1 MSRQSIPRYL
11 SVPDLKPGTSSKW
24 IPLPLQLLDDYRL
37 KELRDIDRWHYVGIC
52 LLAARCGNR
61 LPGDARWISE
71 RIRASEPIDLLRL
84 LEAKLLASAG
94 RSTASQPGGQY
105 AVSSGPDPGKT
116 QHHSPI
122 ARQSRSRHDLHTLRL
137 YAATKPNA
145 RSVRELAGYF
155 ARTGAAD
162 EEVDNW
168 LDERKARLE
177 GANQR
182 RAEEAAAEREQHEA
196 MVTEIMSRG
205 GPRDDI
211 ERMIC
216 EAQSGQ
222 EGKAG

>member
-1 MSRQSIPRYL
+1 MSRQSIPRFL

-61 LPGDARWISE
+61 LPGDAGWISE

-84 LEAKLLASAG
+84 LGAGLLASAG
-94 RSTASQPGGQY
+94 RNRASQPGSQDK
-105 AVSSGPDPGKT
+105 VSSRPDSGKT
-116 QHHSPI
+116 PHSSLLT
-122 ARQSRSRHDLHTLRL
+122 RQSRSRHDLHTLRL

-162 EEVDNW
+162 EEVDIW
-168 LDERKARLE
+168 LDERKAMLE
-177 GANQR
+177 SAKQR
-182 RAEEAAAEREQHEA
+182 REEEAAAEREQHEA

-216 EAQSGQ
+216 EAHSVQ
-222 EGKAG
+222 EGNSR

>member
-1 MSRQSIPRYL
+1 MSRQSIPRFL

-24 IPLPLQLLDDYRL
+24 IPLPLQLLDDYRF

-61 LPGDARWISE
+61 LPGDAIWIGE

-84 LEAKLLASAG
+84 IEARLLVSAG
-94 RSTASQPGGQY
+94 RHPASQPGGQD
-105 AVSSGPDPGKT
+105 ANSAGQNSSKT
-116 QHHSPI
+116 IYTSFPTL
-122 ARQSRSRHDLHTLRL
+122 QSRSRHDLHTLRL
-137 YAATKPNA
+137 YAATKPNT

-155 ARTGAAD
+155 ARTGVAD
-162 EEVDNW
+162 EEVDVW
-168 LDERKARLE
+168 LDERKSMLE
-177 GANQR
+177 SAKQS

-196 MVTEIMSRG
+196 MVAEIMSRG

-216 EAQSGQ
+216 EAHSVE
-222 EGKAG
+222 EGKAR

>member
-84 LEAKLLASAG
+84 LEAKLLAAAK
-94 RSTASQPGGQY
+94 RSTASQPRTKY
-105 AVSSGPDPGKT
+105 AVFSELDPGKT
-116 QHHSPI
+116 QRSSLTT
-122 ARQSRSRHDLHTLRL
+122 RQSRSRHDLHTLRL

-162 EEVDNW
+162 EEVDIW
-168 LDERKARLE
+168 LDERKAMLE
-177 GANQR
+177 GAKQR
-182 RAEEAAAEREQHEA
+182 RAEVAAAEREQHEA
-196 MVTEIMSRG
+196 MITEIMARG

-216 EAQSGQ
+216 ESHHVQ